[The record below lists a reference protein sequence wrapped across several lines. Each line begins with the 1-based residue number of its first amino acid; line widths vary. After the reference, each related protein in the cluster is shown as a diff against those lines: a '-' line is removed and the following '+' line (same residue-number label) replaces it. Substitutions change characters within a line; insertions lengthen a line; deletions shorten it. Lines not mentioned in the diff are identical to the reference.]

1 MNPQVQSLNEV
12 RMLATAELS
21 LKARVGY
28 VGLLLTSAAV
38 AGVVISLWCSE
49 PALPARTQFAFG
61 AMSMIGA
68 SWMMLAIWA
77 LRARRPLFAR
87 DRVIAGSMA
96 VVFTALFTVGAG
108 VAVVM
113 SDSIAAYGALA
124 TGMVTLGTALFVL
137 RGARKAF
144 AALAARRIEL
154 ERELGAR

>member
-1 MNPQVQSLNEV
+1 
-12 RMLATAELS
+12 
-21 LKARVGY
+21 
-28 VGLLLTSAAV
+28 
-38 AGVVISLWCSE
+38 
-49 PALPARTQFAFG
+49 
-61 AMSMIGA
+61 MIGA

-96 VVFTALFTVGAG
+96 VLFTALFTVGAG

-124 TGMVTLGTALFVL
+124 TGMVMLGTALFVL